1 MVGLLAA
8 LLVLLVQAAAQTTPA
23 DCKQDRPGFL
33 TCHLTS
39 INSRLERT
47 DFSVIPAGTVGL
59 AVECS
64 QSSLG
69 SLQPAAFRSLP
80 RLQELAIT
88 GCALASL
95 PSHTFSGLDR
105 LQRLVVRTGTRLS
118 LQPGALAGLPALL
131 SLDLSNNVLESLP
144 AGELCGLPSLASLN
158 LSTNALGSLA
168 RLGADTPDCLAKL
181 SALQLDRNQL
191 TGLDTAL
198 PAPALTSLSLSHNF
212 IRFLAPSV
220 MSNSPGLEELDLSNN
235 QVAHL
240 PAGLLSP
247 TTRLA
252 RLNLANNSL
261 SALATD
267 SLAGP
272 ALSLA
277 TLDLAGNLLTGPAL
291 QPGLAATLPRL
302 TSLDLSANLLESV
315 EPALLA
321 SLPGLTSLRLAD
333 NRITSLSLPAAL
345 AGLLEL
351 DLAGN
356 RLAGLE
362 ATALTGLPALT
373 RLSLAR
379 NSLSSIH
386 PATFRNTS
394 AVLVLDLSSN
404 QLTAVP
410 DSLKYLTNLQTLDL
424 GENGISSISGEPGLP
439 GVFTGMTGLWR
450 LQLHGNSI
458 SNISHAV
465 FSTLATLQ
473 ILDVSRNN
481 IEHID
486 RGAFDQNQQLR
497 AVRLDGNRV
506 SEIDGVF
513 THLPDLIWLN
523 VSDNKI
529 RNFDYAL
536 VPRTLHWLDISHNQV
551 EEIGNYFDLSGD
563 LALSYLNAGFNSI
576 RALAPLSLP
585 DSLETLLLNDNAI
598 ASVAPYTFFKKAKLV
613 TVDLTVNE
621 ISGLAQP
628 ALRLSPDLPATPEFL
643 LGGNPILCNCEMQ
656 WFQSVND
663 NNSIQRYPVIAD
675 LESIYCRL
683 VYTTE
688 QAFIPLVEARAD
700 QFLCQ
705 YQTHCFSLC
714 QCCQF
719 DSCDCEM
726 TCPDGCSCY
735 HDNSWSKNIIQ
746 CSSGQFTDL
755 PASLP
760 MDATEIFLDGNALD
774 RLHSHTFIG
783 RKNLRVL
790 HLNHSRV
797 TEIENQ
803 TFNGLKSLTALHL
816 EGNSLSRLQG
826 WEFSR
831 LSHLRELHLQ
841 DNTITTIATNTFA
854 GLKSL
859 ELLNLAGN
867 LLVDWP
873 VWELASNPYLVSVRL
888 AENLWSCDCGY
899 LAQFRDWLKAF
910 SVKVSDVAEV
920 SCVSN
925 EAAGSDLALLE
936 PGCEEMTVPSAVA
949 TSQVQDRTRLA
960 DYTPLMVATLASFAF
975 LLLISL
981 TAFAC
986 RDNIRVWLHSRYG
999 LRVFESLECKAE
1011 AGKLFDAFV
1020 SYSPG
1025 DELFVRQVVAAEL
1038 EQAGRYRV
1046 CLHHRDLPSNTL
1058 QSDTVVRASEA
1069 AQRTIVILSQN
1080 FIKTEW
1086 SRFDYK
1092 SGLLQA
1098 VNNGSKKVIFVLLGN
1113 LESAQLDPNLRLLLK
1128 NNLALQ
1134 WGDSHFWSKLRYLLP
1149 DLTRQDA
1156 EPQPAGPASGYSS
1169 YRPQLAGKQLHGQ
1182 VNVAMHM

>member
-23 DCKQDRPGFL
+23 DCRQDRPGFL

-47 DFSVIPAGTVGL
+47 DFSVIPSGTVGL

-80 RLQELAIT
+80 RLQELSIT
-88 GCALASL
+88 GCALANI

-105 LQRLVVRTGTRLS
+105 LERLVVRTGARLS

-131 SLDLSNNVLESLP
+131 SLDLSNNLLESLP

-158 LSTNALGSLA
+158 LSTNALGSLLEA
-168 RLGADTPDCLAKL
+168 GLGAEENCLP
-181 SALQLDRNQL
+181 ALAQLDLSHNQL
-191 TGLDTAL
+191 TALEPDTVLAS
-198 PAPALTSLSLSHNF
+198 PSLTHLSITYNY
-212 IRFLAPSV
+212 IRFIGDGV
-220 MSNSPGLEELDLSNN
+220 FTNSSLEVVRLSNN
-235 QVAHL
+235 QISHL
-240 PAGLLSP
+240 PTSLLTGLPL
-247 TTRLA
+247 LE
-252 RLNLANNSL
+252 LNLANNSL
-261 SALATD
+261 SALPAGLLDRHTSLTTLDLSGNILLMAGLPANLTADLVNLQSLDLCSNQLTSLPPALTAPLTHLTSLSLCDNQLRAATLSPRMTALTNLDLSDNFLTELAAD
-267 SLAGP
+267 SLAGFSQLTHFSLASNRIAEIHPAAFSSNP
-272 ALSLA
+272 ALLV
-277 TLDLAGNLLTGPAL
+277 
-291 QPGLAATLPRL
+291 
-302 TSLDLSANLLESV
+302 LDLSGNKLFSL
-315 EPALLA
+315 PASLA
-321 SLPGLTSLRLAD
+321 SLPGL
-333 NRITSLSLPAAL
+333 
-345 AGLLEL
+345 
-351 DLAGN
+351 
-356 RLAGLE
+356 
-362 ATALTGLPALT
+362 
-373 RLSLAR
+373 
-379 NSLSSIH
+379 
-386 PATFRNTS
+386 
-394 AVLVLDLSSN
+394 
-404 QLTAVP
+404 
-410 DSLKYLTNLQTLDL
+410 QTLDVSDNFLSDISAGALESL
-424 GENGISSISGEPGLP
+424 GS
-439 GVFTGMTGLWR
+439 LWR
-450 LQLHGNSI
+450 LQARGNLLL
-458 SNISHAV
+458 NISR
-465 FSTLATLQ
+465 SLLAPLTALQ
-473 ILDVSRNN
+473 ILDLSANRISSVES
-481 IEHID
+481 
-486 RGAFDQNQQLR
+486 GALAANPGLR
-497 AVRLDGNRV
+497 AVRLDGNQLRSV
-506 SEIDGVF
+506 EGVF
-513 THLPDLIWLN
+513 TGLPELIWLN

-529 RNFDYAL
+529 QHFDYSL
-536 VPRTLHWLDISHNQV
+536 FPTSLSWLDISHNQV
-551 EEIGNYFDLSGD
+551 SSLRNYHDVKHSAISYLDLS
-563 LALSYLNAGFNSI
+563 FNSVGQI
-576 RALAPLSLP
+576 SARSLL
-585 DSLETLLLNDNAI
+585 DGLETLLLNDNKI
-598 ASVAPYTFFKKAKLV
+598 TTIAPYAFFGQSRLV
-613 TVDLTVNE
+613 KVDLSVNE
-621 ISGLAQP
+621 ITSFSENAIRLATEIVQVP
-628 ALRLSPDLPATPEFL
+628 TFH
-643 LGGNPILCNCEMQ
+643 LGGNPIACNCEMQ
-656 WFQSVND
+656 WFQSVNQK
-663 NNSIQRYPVIAD
+663 NKMKRYPFIPD

-683 VYTTE
+683 MDTE
-688 QAFIPLVEARAD
+688 VKTFIPLVEARAD

-755 PASLP
+755 PASMP

-841 DNTITTIATNTFA
+841 DNTITTIAANTFA

-899 LAQFRDWLKAF
+899 LAQFRAWLKAF

-925 EAAGSDLALLE
+925 EAAGSDLPLLE
-936 PGCEEMTVPSAVA
+936 PGCEEMAVPSAVA

-1134 WGDSHFWSKLRYLLP
+1134 WGDSHFWSKLRYALP

-1156 EPQPAGPASGYSS
+1156 EPQSAGPASGYSS